1 MTSDLR
7 ALPSGTRLSDYKL
20 ERVLGHGG
28 FGITYLAVDLS
39 LDQKVAIKEYY
50 PREFAVRDSTKT
62 IHAAGNAED
71 KDNFSWGLERFREEA
86 KTLARFS
93 HPNVVA
99 IRRLFE
105 ANGTSYI
112 VMEFCEGE
120 PLDKL
125 IKREAPLSKGKLEAI
140 FASLMDGLEHVHAAG
155 VMHRDIKPANIFI
168 RADGS
173 PVLLDF
179 GAARQALVS
188 HSRSM
193 TSLATAHY
201 AAFEQYSTHGKQG
214 AWTDIYGL
222 AATLYHAATGE
233 KPQDAPDRILEDT
246 LEPIAERAAGQYSE
260 HVLKA
265 IDAGLAVRPEDR
277 PQSIKK
283 WQETIKQGDAKRSA
297 LGSDRFNSG
306 KINWFRT
313 SLKTQKLA
321 GFCLGL
327 VLLLSVVFS
336 LLPKQD
342 QDTGANSFEASM
354 PGAVAQDKSSSSAS
368 ERSPDPNFELDE
380 NAPETHN
387 RPAQNATLLSGS
399 ISLDDYPRDALN
411 DEEQGTSTATYVVN
425 PDGKISSCSAFG
437 ATDRLNWQTCNL
449 ISSRFRYEPA
459 RDEQGNPVAER
470 LVYVMAWRLMGPIR
484 ARQIAGTIT
493 SNDYPVEALNQRE
506 TGTSTAYFNITVDG
520 RVRDCVASGAT
531 PLLDSTACNL
541 ITARFRFRPARDSAG
556 KPITE
561 TKIQRIT
568 WSL

>member
-222 AATLYHAATGE
+222 SATLYHAATGE

-246 LEPIAERAAGQYSE
+246 LEPLAERAAGQYSE
-260 HVLKA
+260 NVLKA

-283 WQETIKQGDAKRSA
+283 WRQYIKDSKPA
-297 LGSDRFNSG
+297 LPVARERVRKATNEHLTNTHGRTEST
-306 KINWFRT
+306 FRI
-313 SLKTQKLA
+313 
-321 GFCLGL
+321 GVLGL
-327 VLLLSVVFS
+327 
-336 LLPKQD
+336 
-342 QDTGANSFEASM
+342 AA
-354 PGAVAQDKSSSSAS
+354 AV
-368 ERSPDPNFELDE
+368 
-380 NAPETHN
+380 
-387 RPAQNATLLSGS
+387 
-399 ISLDDYPRDALN
+399 I
-411 DEEQGTSTATYVVN
+411 
-425 PDGKISSCSAFG
+425 
-437 ATDRLNWQTCNL
+437 L
-449 ISSRFRYEPA
+449 IV
-459 RDEQGNPVAER
+459 G
-470 LVYVMAWRLMGPIR
+470 
-484 ARQIAGTIT
+484 
-493 SNDYPVEALNQRE
+493 
-506 TGTSTAYFNITVDG
+506 
-520 RVRDCVASGAT
+520 
-531 PLLDSTACNL
+531 PLL
-541 ITARFRFRPARDSAG
+541 
-556 KPITE
+556 
-561 TKIQRIT
+561 
-568 WSL
+568 